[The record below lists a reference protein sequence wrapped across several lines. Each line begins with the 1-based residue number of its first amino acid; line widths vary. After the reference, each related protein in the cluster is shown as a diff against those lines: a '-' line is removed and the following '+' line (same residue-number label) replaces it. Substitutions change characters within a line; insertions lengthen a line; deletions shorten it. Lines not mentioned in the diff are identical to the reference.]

1 MTNLYVKRLD
11 TRETV
16 STIDLHGK
24 TGSRADKVV
33 RGLLRQMNTEEYF
46 VDDSEIEYPDGDD

>member
-1 MTNLYVKRLD
+1 MANLYVKRLD

-24 TGSRADKVV
+24 TGRAAERVV
-33 RGLLRQMNTEEYF
+33 SGLLRQMDTETYF
-46 VDDSEIEYPDGDD
+46 VDDDEVEYPEN